1 MRLVT
6 PSSLLKGEAAQ
17 YKFIAFEVSSLFKGS
32 SVKIGSISSGIEKD
46 SKSSSSN

>member
-17 YKFIAFEVSSLFKGS
+17 YKFIAFEVSSLLNGS
-32 SVKIGSISSGIEKD
+32 SVKIGSISSGI
-46 SKSSSSN
+46 